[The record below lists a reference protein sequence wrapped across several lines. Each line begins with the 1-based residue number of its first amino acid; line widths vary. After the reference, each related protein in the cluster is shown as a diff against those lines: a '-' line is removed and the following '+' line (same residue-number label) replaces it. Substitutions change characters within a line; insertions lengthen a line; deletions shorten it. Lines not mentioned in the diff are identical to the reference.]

1 MDSHE
6 AAQRALEAAER
17 RRKLAAN
24 IAPETPGP
32 GADAGGGKRT
42 RPMKDITV
50 NETPTCK
57 TPNPKHIKNT
67 ECATTPAVDP
77 KQQTPVV
84 NTPNQQTPVVN
95 TPNKKLFATPARE
108 LHNDLMASTLAD
120 TLVDDGAEADIELQ
134 QKIDADL
141 ANLSLEDDAKTPQSS
156 NLGSG
161 PTAVQVE
168 GSAVTDNAASALMA
182 KELEVQQAV
191 AQQGSTQQAPQG
203 STEKAPQGSSEKAP
217 PCSSEKAPQS
227 SSGGAPTPQ
236 PSVAP
241 ASQAMDNYLDSVYAK
256 SHRCDSKS
264 PPGMRNAAPQEME
277 VEPKAPQA
285 PQPPKP
291 ITGTSNQGT
300 PVPMEV
306 EPKAPQEP
314 QTPKPI
320 TPTSNQGVE
329 PKAPQE
335 PQPITGTS
343 NQGAMEVEPTA
354 PQKPQLPEPIAG
366 APNIAQASTAAQQQQ
381 QQQEMQQMP
390 PPSQV
395 PVKMQ
400 TESIPALPPSSAPS
414 TPGPSDVD
422 DDPELSALAD
432 VAHQLKEAAR
442 KTRMRFLRSFESTPR
457 QCKKCPAVVLE
468 QWNKATNS
476 GGPRD
481 PGAVDRLF
489 REYIMAGESW
499 GCSRVVAVHKIISS
513 YSAEGVYVW
522 INRQD

>member
-1 MDSHE
+1 M
-6 AAQRALEAAER
+6 ALC
-17 RRKLAAN
+17 N
-24 IAPETPGP
+24 
-32 GADAGGGKRT
+32 
-42 RPMKDITV
+42 V
-50 NETPTCK
+50 
-57 TPNPKHIKNT
+57 
-67 ECATTPAVDP
+67 
-77 KQQTPVV
+77 
-84 NTPNQQTPVVN
+84 
-95 TPNKKLFATPARE
+95 
-108 LHNDLMASTLAD
+108 
-120 TLVDDGAEADIELQ
+120 LQ
-134 QKIDADL
+134 Q
-141 ANLSLEDDAKTPQSS
+141 
-156 NLGSG
+156 NLGEIQKALLRPG
-161 PTAVQVE
+161 TVEFEAIAAAVKQ
-168 GSAVTDNAASALMA
+168 A

-432 VAHQLKEAAR
+432 VAHQLKDL
-442 KTRMRFLRSFESTPR
+442 KSKSLFTRIY
-457 QCKKCPAVVLE
+457 
-468 QWNKATNS
+468 
-476 GGPRD
+476 GPRLLAGSCPED
-481 PGAVDRLF
+481 QDAVLAILRKHPAAM
-489 REYIMAGESW
+489 RGT
-499 GCSRVVAVHKIISS
+499 
-513 YSAEGVYVW
+513 
-522 INRQD
+522 